1 MTTIL
6 IIVAS
11 ICLPPLV
18 FVTIYLYLSGVFTKR
33 KAFQLGSSPI
43 SRKVD
48 LRVVPVVVEF
58 RVSDAG
64 GGNQRVCT
72 VVNNRA
78 EGTAPLTIQSP
89 VPQRE
94 GKEEKGSGGY

>member
-11 ICLPPLV
+11 VCLPPLV

-58 RVSDAG
+58 RVSDTG
-64 GGNQRVCT
+64 GDNQRVCT
-72 VVNNRA
+72 VVSSRA
-78 EGTAPLTIQSP
+78 EGNAPLTIQSP
-89 VPQRE
+89 VPQRK